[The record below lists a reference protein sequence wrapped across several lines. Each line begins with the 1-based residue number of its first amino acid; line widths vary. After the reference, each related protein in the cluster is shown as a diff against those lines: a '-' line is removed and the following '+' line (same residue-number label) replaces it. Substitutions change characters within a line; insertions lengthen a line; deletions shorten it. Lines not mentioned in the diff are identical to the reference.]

1 VLFKNSS
8 GKNIFVYIDTG
19 DGAAIER
26 VHVEDGKTST
36 TKDYPGA
43 VTISLS
49 NSDIASS
56 FAKFIVYGGAKII
69 SINENGDIHS
79 DVPIYE
85 QDDTSSSTL
94 TSISRSIALNA
105 SEMVALI
112 GLVIVSIIVFIIAG
126 MAAGVVLLATIVF
139 VTVFWFGEEF
149 HKYMNSDI
157 DHVEH
162 VEHVDST

>member
-94 TSISRSIALNA
+94 SRSIASSA
-105 SEMVALI
+105 SEMFALI
-112 GLVIVSIIVFIIAG
+112 GMAIISILVFIVAG

>member
-1 VLFKNSS
+1 MLFKNSS

-94 TSISRSIALNA
+94 SRSIASSA
-105 SEMVALI
+105 SEMFALI
-112 GLVIVSIIVFIIAG
+112 GMAIISILVFIVAG